1 MEDLIIS
8 SVGALLGLQKGG
20 PKKEGGEKKKR
31 TSMIGE

>member
-20 PKKEGGEKKKR
+20 PKKEGKVNKK
-31 TSMIGE
+31 I